1 MLMAVP
7 PRVKPLGLYDT
18 TMDGLI
24 VDLFAG
30 GGGASI
36 GIEQAFAAAGIQ
48 RHVDIAINHDPDAI
62 ACHTRNHPMTDHIQ
76 TDVFEVDPVEVT
88 DGKPVRHLHASPD
101 CTDFSRAKGGTPIRL
116 VKRRSLAWVVIR
128 WVFALGP
135 ANKPRV
141 ITLENVPEFKEWGP
155 LRHREGDHGSW
166 LIDVETGNPLM
177 EPDPDQRGEC
187 FEAFVNALR
196 YLGYQV
202 DWRCLSACDY
212 GAPTTRNRLFLIA
225 RCDGKPIIWPEVTHG
240 KCDVRRGCGSTQDC
254 GSSKGGVEIQDGEN
268 IPANQA
274 SQSDNSDDL
283 SKRTNSRVRS
293 AVRKSSGLLPYL
305 TAADIIDWSEPMCSI
320 FATPAEA
327 KAWAKHHDRP
337 CPRRP
342 LAENTLKR
350 IAAGMDRHVLNSA
363 NPYIISIAN
372 YGNDY
377 GHTRSVDEPLST
389 VTAYPRGGH
398 HAVVSPVMMHV
409 NHGGADNR
417 SHDMTDPAPT
427 ITGSHGMA
435 LACPTLIQIGYGE
448 RAGQSP
454 RVPGLDKPLGTI
466 VSGGGK
472 HALVAAFLNK
482 HYTGVV
488 GQSVE
493 KPIGTVTS
501 WDHHSLGAAH
511 IVKLKGTCKDGQPVT
526 DPLATVQAGGTHYA
540 LVASFMAKYY
550 GCDIH
555 GQPVNEPLH
564 TIPTHE
570 RFGLVT
576 VVINGE
582 TYAIVDIMMRM
593 LTPRELARAQGFRD
607 DYVIDEGTDGRKL
620 SKRVQVRLI
629 GNSVSPPPMQA
640 IIRANVIPHWPKPAP
655 RCKVRREAVT
665 V

>member
-1 MLMAVP
+1 
-7 PRVKPLGLYDT
+7 
-18 TMDGLI
+18 
-24 VDLFAG
+24 
-30 GGGASI
+30 
-36 GIEQAFAAAGIQ
+36 
-48 RHVDIAINHDPDAI
+48 
-62 ACHTRNHPMTDHIQ
+62 
-76 TDVFEVDPVEVT
+76 
-88 DGKPVRHLHASPD
+88 
-101 CTDFSRAKGGTPIRL
+101 
-116 VKRRSLAWVVIR
+116 
-128 WVFALGP
+128 
-135 ANKPRV
+135 
-141 ITLENVPEFKEWGP
+141 
-155 LRHREGDHGSW
+155 
-166 LIDVETGNPLM
+166 
-177 EPDPDQRGEC
+177 
-187 FEAFVNALR
+187 
-196 YLGYQV
+196 
-202 DWRCLSACDY
+202 
-212 GAPTTRNRLFLIA
+212 
-225 RCDGKPIIWPEVTHG
+225 
-240 KCDVRRGCGSTQDC
+240 
-254 GSSKGGVEIQDGEN
+254 
-268 IPANQA
+268 
-274 SQSDNSDDL
+274 
-283 SKRTNSRVRS
+283 
-293 AVRKSSGLLPYL
+293 
-305 TAADIIDWSEPMCSI
+305 
-320 FATPAEA
+320 
-327 KAWAKHHDRP
+327 
-337 CPRRP
+337 
-342 LAENTLKR
+342 
-350 IAAGMDRHVLNSA
+350 
-363 NPYIISIAN
+363 
-372 YGNDY
+372 
-377 GHTRSVDEPLST
+377 
-389 VTAYPRGGH
+389 
-398 HAVVSPVMMHV
+398 
-409 NHGGADNR
+409 
-417 SHDMTDPAPT
+417 
-427 ITGSHGMA
+427 MA

>member
-7 PRVKPLGLYDT
+7 PRVKTPGLYDT

-36 GIEQAFAAAGIQ
+36 GIEQAFAEVGIN

-62 ACHTRNHPMTDHIQ
+62 SCHMRNHPMTDHIQ
-76 TDVFEVDPVEVT
+76 SDVFDVDPCEVT
-88 DGKPVRHLHASPD
+88 EGKPVAFLHASPD
-101 CTDFSRAKGGTPIRL
+101 CTDFSRAKGGKPNRS

-128 WVFALGP
+128 WSFAV
-135 ANKPRV
+135 KPKI
-141 ITLENVPEFKEWGP
+141 ITLENVPEFEQWSELDEQGMP
-155 LRHREGDHGSW
+155 LRDGS
-166 LIDVETGNPLM
+166 
-177 EPDPDQRGEC
+177 C
-187 FEAFVNALR
+187 FQIFVDLLR
-196 YLGYQV
+196 YMGYAV
-202 DWRCLSACDY
+202 EWRCLKACDY

-225 RCDGKPIIWPEVTHG
+225 RCDGKPIIWPEATYGNTHRNERAG
-240 KCDVRRGCGSTQDC
+240 CQKNRTRRSGNSCP
-254 GSSKGGVEIQDGEN
+254 VQDG
-268 IPANQA
+268 
-274 SQSDNSDDL
+274 SDQIRIDQNGTS
-283 SKRTNSRVRS
+283 SSCSMGGRCGQVHQKRTVNCHQ
-293 AVRKSSGLLPYL
+293 KKPQLKPYR
-305 TAADIIDWSEPMCSI
+305 TAADIIVWSEPMCSI

-327 KAWAKHHDRP
+327 KAWAKHHKRP

-342 LAENTLKR
+342 LADNTLKR
-350 IAAGMDRHVLNSA
+350 IAAGMYRHVINA
-363 NPYIISIAN
+363 TRPFIVSIAN
-372 YGNDY
+372 YGSD
-377 GHTRSVDEPLST
+377 HAQTRSVNEPLST
-389 VTAYPRGGH
+389 VTASPKGGR
-398 HAVVSPVMMHV
+398 HALVSP
-409 NHGGADNR
+409 
-417 SHDMTDPAPT
+417 
-427 ITGSHGMA
+427 
-435 LACPTLIQIGYGE
+435 TLVQIGYGE

-488 GQSVE
+488 GQTVE
-493 KPIGTVTS
+493 KPLGTITS
-501 WDHHSLGAAH
+501 WDHHSVGAAH
-511 IVKLKGTCKDGQPVT
+511 IVRVGQGENRHESVT
-526 DPLATVQAGGTHYA
+526 DPLSTITSGYHNKA
-540 LVASFMAKYY
+540 LVTAFMAKYY
-550 GCDIH
+550 GCDVH
-555 GQPVNEPLH
+555 GQSCSEPLH

-576 VVINGE
+576 LAIDGE

-607 DYVIDEGTDGRKL
+607 DYVIDEGANGKKL

-640 IIRANVIPHWPKPAP
+640 IIRANVIPYWPKPAK
-655 RCKVRREAVT
+655 RNSTRREAVT